1 MTIRSEISEGIR
13 LAVLRAEQS
22 GDLPEGLSWPHIVA
36 DKPADSSNGD
46 FSVNVA
52 LKMAK
57 SAEMNP
63 VELAQT
69 IVKHLDKYSFANE
82 IWVAPPGFINVSI
95 DGRWLSDQ
103 VGDILAQ
110 GESFGEGSYGT
121 GIKVQLEYVSVN
133 PTGPL
138 HVGHARGAVVGS
150 ALALALKAGGYEVT
164 QEYYLNDAGN
174 QIRLFS
180 ESVYA
185 AYLRAGGD
193 VAAAGPEGG
202 YTGEYI
208 DTIGISIFNEVGRNL
223 GVPDSQALFDIGSRA
238 ATKVIELIRNDL
250 EACRVGFDV
259 WFSEQSLFD
268 EGQYERVIAELSGK
282 GYLKE
287 EDGALW
293 FASVLLG
300 EDKDNVV
307 VRSSG
312 TPTYFATDIAYHF
325 DKFANRSFD
334 RVINIWGAD
343 HQGHISRLKAAMTAL
358 DIDASKLQV
367 LITQMVTLKSGR
379 MSKRAGDLITMRQLV
394 DTIGADAC
402 RYFFLS
408 RSLDSHLDFDLDL
421 ATTQSA
427 ENPVYYIQYAHARIS
442 SILNSVDETKYHEID
457 LDLSRLIHDA
467 EQNLIKE
474 LIQLPDV
481 VLKVCET
488 LEPHHLTQYAS
499 QLAAQFHWFYGQC
512 RVILDSD
519 DELSLSGIE
528 LCRATHLVLRKY
540 LSLMAI
546 GAPEHM

>member
-1 MTIRSEISEGIR
+1 MTIRDEISEGIR
-13 LAVLRAEQS
+13 AALLRAES
-22 GDLPEGLSWPHIVA
+22 AGGLPRGLQWPEIAA
-36 DKPADSSNGD
+36 DKPADSRNGD

-57 SAEMNP
+57 SAKMNP
-63 VELAQT
+63 INLANVIVE
-69 IVKHLDKYSFANE
+69 HLDKYSFADQV
-82 IWVAPPGFINVSI
+82 WVASPGFINVSVSSQ
-95 DGRWLSDQ
+95 WLNAQ
-103 VGDILAQ
+103 VQQILSQ
-110 GESFGEGSYGT
+110 GESFGESTYGR
-121 GIKVQLEYVSVN
+121 GVEVQLEYVSVN

-150 ALALALKAGGYEVT
+150 ALALALKAVGYQVT

-174 QIRLFS
+174 QIRLFT
-180 ESVYA
+180 ESVFA
-185 AYLRAGGD
+185 AYLRACGD
-193 VAAAGPEGG
+193 GSALGPEGG
-202 YTGEYI
+202 YAGDYI
-208 DTIGISIFNEVGRNL
+208 DTIGSSIFDEVG
-223 GVPDSQALFDIGSRA
+223 GDFQIADDGALSEIGTRA
-238 ATKVIELIRNDL
+238 AAKVIEVIRDDL
-250 EACRVGFDV
+250 AACKVGFDV

-268 EGQYERVIAELSGK
+268 EGKYQEAIAMLSSK

-325 DKFANRSFD
+325 DKFINRKFD

-343 HQGHISRLKAAMTAL
+343 HQGHISRLKAALTAL
-358 DIDASKLQV
+358 DIDSSKLEV

-379 MSKRAGDLITMRQLV
+379 MSKRAGDLVTMRQLV

-421 ATTQSA
+421 ATTQSS

-442 SILNSVDETKYHEID
+442 SILNSVNDAQYLGIS
-457 LDLSRLIHDA
+457 LDLNRLIHEA
-467 EQNLIKE
+467 EQDLIKE

-481 VLKVCET
+481 LLKVSET
-488 LEPHHLTQYAS
+488 LEPHHLTQYAA

-512 RVILDSD
+512 RVILDGD
-519 DELSLSGIE
+519 DELSLARLE
-528 LCRATHLVLRKY
+528 LCRATQIVLRKY
-540 LSLMAI
+540 LGLMGI
-546 GAPEHM
+546 NAPEHM